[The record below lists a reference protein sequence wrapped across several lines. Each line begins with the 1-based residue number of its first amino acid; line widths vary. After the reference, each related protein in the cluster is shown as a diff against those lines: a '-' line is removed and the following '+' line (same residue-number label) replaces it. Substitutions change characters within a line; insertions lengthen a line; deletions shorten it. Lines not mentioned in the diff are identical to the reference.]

1 MSIVRV
7 AAFTISLDGF
17 ASGEG
22 QSLDAPFGH
31 AGERLHAWMFPPETG
46 GETRTRYGI
55 DAALAAVSYDDGSVG
70 AEIMGRRKYWPYP
83 GAWTDDTW
91 RGWWGENPP
100 FHTPVFVMTHHRHE
114 SIEMEG
120 GTTFHFVEGSPEE
133 VLTQAREAAGDLDVR
148 IGGGPMVVREFLRA
162 GLVDVLH
169 LVIAPIVLGR
179 GEPMWEGLEGL
190 DEQFDIQSVTSARPG
205 YVHQFW
211 QRKGLGHTGQLTDQ
225 EVS

>member
-7 AAFTISLDGF
+7 AAFTISVDGF

-22 QSLDAPFGH
+22 QSLDTPFGH

-46 GETRTRYGI
+46 GQTKAKYGV
-55 DAALAAVSYDDGSVG
+55 DGALAAVSYDDGSVG

-83 GAWTDDTW
+83 GPWTDDTW

-100 FHTPVFVMTHHRHE
+100 FHTPVFVMTHHPHE
-114 SIEMEG
+114 PIQMEG
-120 GTTFHFVEGSPEE
+120 GTTFHFVDGTPEQ
-133 VLTQAREAAGDLDVR
+133 VLATAREAAGDLDVR
-148 IGGGPMVVREFLRA
+148 IGGGAMVVREFLKA

-179 GEPMWEGLEGL
+179 GESLWEGLEGI
-190 DEQFDIQSVTSARPG
+190 ESQFDIQTVTSARPG

-211 QRKGLGHTGQLTDQ
+211 QRKGLGQT

>member
-7 AAFTISLDGF
+7 AAFTLSVDGF

-22 QSLDAPFGH
+22 QSLEEPFGH
-31 AGERLHAWMFPPETG
+31 AGERLHAWLFPPETG
-46 GETRTRYGI
+46 GQTKTKYGI
-55 DAALAAVSYDDGSVG
+55 DGALGSVSYDDGSVG

-83 GAWTDDTW
+83 GPWTDDTW

-100 FHTPVFVMTHHRHE
+100 FHTPVYVMTHHPHE
-114 SIEMEG
+114 PIEMEG
-120 GTTFHFVEGSPEE
+120 GTTFHFVDGTPEE
-133 VLTQAREAAGDLDVR
+133 VLATAREAAGDLDIR
-148 IGGGPMVVREFLRA
+148 IGGGAMVVREFLKA

-179 GEPMWEGLEGL
+179 GESMWEGLEGL
-190 DEQFDIQSVTSARPG
+190 ESHFDIQTVTSARPG

-211 QRKGLGHTGQLTDQ
+211 QRKGLGQTDA
-225 EVS
+225 S